1 MRAVLLDLLQIIGE
15 LVLCLAPDLTETRT
29 HELLWKAGYQAK
41 SNLAVYVG
49 LKFTIGMALCFLCLV
64 CAARSGPSST
74 VFLLLTIPAT
84 MCGYIAPNFFLA
96 WYAGRDHS
104 DK

>member
-15 LVLCLAPDLTETRT
+15 LVLALAPDLTETRSY
-29 HELLWKAGYQAK
+29 ELLQKAGYQAK
-41 SNLAVYVG
+41 PHLAVFIG
-49 LKFTIGMALCFLCLV
+49 LKSTIGMFLCFLCLV

-84 MCGYIAPNFFLA
+84 MCGYIAPNYFLA
-96 WYAGRDHS
+96 WYAGKGHLDR
-104 DK
+104 